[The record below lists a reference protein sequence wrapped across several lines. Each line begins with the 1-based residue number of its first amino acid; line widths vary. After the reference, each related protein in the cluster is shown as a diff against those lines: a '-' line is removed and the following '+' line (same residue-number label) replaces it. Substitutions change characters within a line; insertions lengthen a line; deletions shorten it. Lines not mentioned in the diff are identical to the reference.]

1 MPTGEDPVENMQARA
16 AQCRRLAD
24 LTHDRSMADQLRQWA
39 SEIEADIRRLHLERA
54 KNDGSVV
61 RTSEQDREELN

>member
-1 MPTGEDPVENMQARA
+1 MGNNPLENMQSRA

-39 SEIEADIRRLHLERA
+39 SEIETDIRRLEA
-54 KNDGSVV
+54 DGV
-61 RTSEQDREELN
+61 RKEHDRQGG